1 MRVYMIALA
10 KPNEEVWSIVKKKWP
25 DRQHYILN
33 DRLAFVTTPPSGRV
47 VLTEDLCEELGMEES
62 KKIVGLVSEVPDTIN
77 GWQDDT
83 FWEWLEKVSS

>member
-1 MRVYMIALA
+1 MRVYMIVLA

-25 DRQHYILN
+25 DRQHFILN
-33 DRLAFVTTPPSGRV
+33 DRLAFITTPLSGRV

-62 KKIVGLVSEVPDTIN
+62 KKIVGIVSEVPDTIN